1 MNEHRFPEQTIFCGN
16 TAAGQPTQ
24 IHNFKNCTRKAKA
37 LGFSAENQVLR
48 VVNVEARTSF
58 PTLRNVTR
66 SRTSTL
72 PRPVAWQLHRGDQLD
87 KN

>member
-37 LGFSAENQVLR
+37 LA
-48 VVNVEARTSF
+48 VNVEARTSF
-58 PTLRNVTR
+58 PTLQNATR

-87 KN
+87 RN